1 MANIYD
7 PDTFQPREGLGY
19 VLARARK
26 TYILALEQELAPHDI
41 NSSQWAVILN
51 LADGHAG
58 TAGEL
63 CKVMRYNPGAMT
75 RLLDRLEEKGFIR
88 RTRTEADRR
97 TIQLEL
103 TPAGKA
109 LRPKGPCLRRQGFS
123 ATSGVWITKRDCTS
137 SRAASSNSALR
148 ESKDCMFGIAWRMS
162 KGFLCQ

>member
-109 LRPKGPCLRRQGFS
+109 LRPRIVQALANVLNRLLEGFS
-123 ATSGVWITKRDCTS
+123 PDEIRQLQSLLGRL
-137 SRAASSNSALR
+137 ASN
-148 ESKDCMFGIAWRMS
+148 G
-162 KGFLCQ
+162 